1 MRTFLLILQL
11 VVSVSLVVIILLQAK
26 GSGLSGVFGG
36 EGAVYRSRRGVE
48 KMLVYLT
55 IILGVVFL
63 VLSVTQ
69 VLISK

>member
-1 MRTFLLILQL
+1 MKTVLLILQL
-11 VVSVSLVVIILLQAK
+11 IVSVSLITIILLQSK

-36 EGAVYRSRRGVE
+36 EGGVYRSRRGVE

-55 IILGVVFL
+55 VVLGVFFL
-63 VLSVTQ
+63 ILSISQ